1 MNDRLIG
8 VAELAAM
15 IGLSPTTIKSDV
27 TRRPHVLPPRVIF
40 PGGRR
45 VLWRLIDVTKWMAR
59 LPSGR

>member
-8 VAELAAM
+8 INELAAM
-15 IGLSPTTIKSDV
+15 IGLSPKTVRVEV

-59 LPSGR
+59 LPARR